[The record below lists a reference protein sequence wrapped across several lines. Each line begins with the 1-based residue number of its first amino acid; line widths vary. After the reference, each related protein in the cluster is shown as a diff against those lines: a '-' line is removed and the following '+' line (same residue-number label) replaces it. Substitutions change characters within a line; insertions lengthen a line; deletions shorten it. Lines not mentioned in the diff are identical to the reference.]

1 MRRVKI
7 IALILSLLLL
17 TSCSANATGAKI
29 PLDGSLS
36 ADIKAVGS
44 AIEETTEDGYI
55 LAAKTDKLSLY
66 YEPQGLTVRIVN
78 NITGAVCDSA
88 ATPDEESSDAW
99 KNFVNSGVVLEYF
112 KGEAVNINRTNMY
125 SGKPDTKISHIEN
138 GFAAELSFKAIGIS
152 LKVFVTLSEE
162 GLRVQVP
169 YSSIKETN
177 EKIRLAAIYVLPF
190 LGYTKLGEVDGYM
203 LIPDGCGAIIELD
216 DNNEKF
222 SQPYRSKI
230 YGGNYSVE
238 ANTYAVQEYDES
250 IATTADTAGIF
261 APVFGMVHTSAQN
274 AYLGIIESGKYNAEI
289 YAYPNGVITDYNW
302 ITARYVYRE
311 VYQYLTGQTGSISSS
326 QEKPETFDIS
336 VLYRFE
342 SGKEADYVGLAK
354 SYREYLLSNKLIND
368 VDVSYSTRLDFFA
381 GDQEKALIGKSFVP
395 MTTVEQLDEI
405 LAELIGKGLKNISV
419 SLKGWQKNG
428 IYGNISGKAKLESK
442 VGKLNDYIK
451 LAEKYSE
458 TADFML
464 YADFLNTY
472 ANSGSKEY
480 IYQYNGRAFSEETHL
495 ELHETKYR
503 YTAPSAAK
511 RIEKLLREL
520 DGKNIGISFD
530 GVTSEVYSY
539 ESGTKMN
546 MFSRQYAAG
555 LHAKALSNASAKV
568 LTAYTSP
575 NDYTWS
581 DMQKFYDFRIYGS
594 DYKFATGEVPFF
606 AIALQGCVP
615 LYGEYVNF
623 KADTTEYKLKL
634 IESGVYPSFL
644 LTYESPSELIYTDS
658 ASLFSCEYSEYSEM
672 ITEYD
677 KIFTELYTATKGTT
691 IKDHSSKKGL
701 SVTVY
706 ENGAQVIV
714 NYNKKAMD
722 YNGQTVAAQSYLILG
737 GKAVQ

>member
-1 MRRVKI
+1 MSRVKI

-17 TSCSANATGAKI
+17 TSCSANPKSAQI
-29 PLDGSLS
+29 PLDGKLS
-36 ADIKAVGS
+36 SDIKAIN
-44 AIEETTEDGYI
+44 ADIEPDEDGYY

-66 YEPQGLTVRIVN
+66 YEPVGLTVRIVN
-78 NITGAVCDSA
+78 NLTGAVTESA
-88 ATPDEESSDAW
+88 ATPDEQSSAAW

-112 KGEAVNINRTNMY
+112 KGEAVNINRINMY
-125 SGKPDTKISHIEN
+125 SGKPDTKISLIEN
-138 GFAAELSFKAIGIS
+138 GFAAELSFKTIGIS
-152 LKVFVTLSEE
+152 LKVFITLSDE

-177 EKIRLAAIYVLPF
+177 EMFRLAAVYVLPF
-190 LGYTKLGEVDGYM
+190 LGYTKLGEIDGYM
-203 LIPDGCGAIIELD
+203 LIPDGCGAVIALD
-216 DNNEKF
+216 DNNQKF
-222 SQPYRSKI
+222 SQPYKSKV

-261 APVFGMVHTSAQN
+261 APVFGMVYTSSKN

-326 QEKPETFDIS
+326 QIEPETFDIS
-336 VLYRFE
+336 VLYRFTD
-342 SGKEADYVGLAK
+342 GDNADYVGLAK
-354 SYREYLLSNKLIND
+354 TYREYLLNNSLISNSKSD
-368 VDVSYSTRLDFFA
+368 YSIRLDFFA
-381 GDQEKALIGKSFVP
+381 GDREKALIGKRLVP

-405 LAELIGKGLKNISV
+405 LTELCEKGLDNMSV

-428 IYGNISGKAKLESK
+428 IYGNISGKADFE
-442 VGKLNDYIK
+442 GKIGSLSDYVK
-451 LAEKYSE
+451 LAQKYSDK
-458 TADFML
+458 ADFML

-472 ANSGSKEY
+472 AKSGSKEY
-480 IYQYNGRAFSEETHL
+480 IYQYNGRVFSDETHL
-495 ELHETKYR
+495 ELNETKYR
-503 YTAPSAAK
+503 YNAPAAVK
-511 RIEKLLREL
+511 RIEKLISEL
-520 DGKNIGISFD
+520 GDKNIGINFD
-530 GVTSEVYSY
+530 GVTNEVYSY
-539 ESGTKMN
+539 QSGTKMK
-546 MFSRQYAAG
+546 MFTRQYAAG
-555 LHAKALSNASAKV
+555 LHSESLKKASEKLQ
-568 LTAYTSP
+568 TAYTAP
-575 NDYTWS
+575 NDYAWS

-594 DYKFATGEVPFF
+594 DYKFVTGEVPFF
-606 AIALQGCVP
+606 AIALKGSVP

-658 ASLFSCEYSEYSEM
+658 ASLFSCEYGEYSGM

-677 KIFTELYTATKGTT
+677 KIFTELYAKTQSGA
-691 IKDHSSKKGL
+691 IKDHSLENGL
-701 SVTVY
+701 SVTTY

-714 NYNKKAMD
+714 NYNKTDKT
-722 YNGQTVAAQSYLILG
+722 YNGNTVSAQSYLIVD